1 MRNDFDRIIERKN
14 TYSTQWDFIE
24 DRFGRSDLL
33 PFSISDTDFQAPA
46 AILEELKKL
55 VDHGIFGYSRWNH
68 DAFKDSISS
77 YYRNAHQTPVE
88 NDWVVYSPSVLYS
101 ISVLLRQLTKE
112 QDNILVF
119 DPMYDAFI
127 NVVEKNDRKLV
138 TVPLNRETNY
148 EIDFA
153 LFEEKATQSQLF
165 LLCSPHNPTGKVFS
179 QQEMTEM
186 IRICQKHQL
195 TIISDE
201 IHSDMILFENT
212 HYPLLNWYND
222 YENLIIVSSASKT
235 FNIPGLGGSYAFIAS
250 KELRDSFLVQTK
262 ERDFVNSPSIM
273 GMVATMTAY
282 NQCQDYTASLVE
294 YIEGNMRYLA
304 DYLKKELPAI
314 AFQMPQATYLAWL
327 DVSGLGYSSETLQD
341 ALVNVGKVGIM
352 RGEVYGENGQ
362 GFLRMN
368 LGCPRAKM
376 IEGLERMKQSLD
388 YLKDESYVK

>member
-1 MRNDFDRIIERKN
+1 MTYTFDRIIERKN

-46 AILEELKKL
+46 AILEELRKL

-68 DAFKDSISS
+68 NAFKNSISS
-77 YYRNAHQTPVE
+77 YYRKAHQTEVE
-88 NDWVVYSPSVLYS
+88 SDWVVYSPSVLYS
-101 ISVLLRQLTKE
+101 ISVLLRQLTEK
-112 QDNILVF
+112 QATILVF

-127 NVVEKNDRKLV
+127 HVVEKNERKLT
-138 TVPLNRETNY
+138 TVPLNRERNY
-148 EIDFA
+148 QINFP
-153 LFEEKATQSQLF
+153 LFEEKVAQSQLF

-179 QQEMTEM
+179 QQEMSKM
-186 IRICQKHQL
+186 VNICQKYRVP
-195 TIISDE
+195 IISDE
-201 IHSDMILFENT
+201 IHSDMILFKNT

-235 FNIPGLGGSYAFIAS
+235 FNIPGLGGSYALIPS
-250 KELRDSFLVQTK
+250 KKMRESFLIQTK

-282 NQCQDYTASLVE
+282 NQCQDYTEALTD
-294 YIEGNMRYLA
+294 YIEGNMLFLA
-304 DYLKKELPAI
+304 NYLKQELPEI
-314 AFQMPQATYLAWL
+314 TFQLPQATYLAWL
-327 DVSGLGYSSETLQD
+327 DMRGLGYSSEMLQE

>member
-68 DAFKDSISS
+68 DAFKDSISC
-77 YYRNAHQTPVE
+77 YYRNTHQTPVE

-153 LFEEKATQSQLF
+153 LFEEKAAQSQLF

-195 TIISDE
+195 TVISDE

-235 FNIPGLGGSYAFIAS
+235 FNIPGLGGSYAFIPS

-327 DVSGLGYSSETLQD
+327 DVSGLGYSSEMLQD

>member
-1 MRNDFDRIIERKN
+1 MSYDFDRMIERKN
-14 TYSTQWDFIE
+14 TYSTQWDYIE

-33 PFSISDTDFQAPA
+33 PFSISDTDFQAPNE
-46 AILEELKKL
+46 ILEELRRV
-55 VDHGIFGYSRWNH
+55 VDHGVFGYSRWNH
-68 DAFKDSISS
+68 EDYKQTISR
-77 YYRNAHQTPVE
+77 YYKNAHQTEVQS
-88 NDWVVYSPSVLYS
+88 DWVVYSPSVLYS

-112 QDNILVF
+112 QENVLVF

-127 NVVEKNDRKLV
+127 NVVEKNNRKLV

-153 LFEEKATQSQLF
+153 LFEEKAAQCQVF

-179 QQEMTEM
+179 KGEMDEL
-186 IRICQKHQL
+186 IRICQKYQV

-201 IHSDMILFENT
+201 IHSDVILFRNT
-212 HYPLLNWYND
+212 HYPLLNWYNK
-222 YENLIIVSSASKT
+222 YEHLIIVSSASKT
-235 FNIPGLGGSYAFIAS
+235 FNIPGLGGSYALIPS
-250 KELRDSFLVQTK
+250 KELREAFLVQTK

-273 GMVATMTAY
+273 GMTATMTAY
-282 NQCQDYTASLVE
+282 NHCQDYTAALVS
-294 YIEGNMRYLA
+294 YIEGNMTYLA
-304 DYLKKELPAI
+304 NYLECELPEI
-314 AFQMPQATYLAWL
+314 AFQLPQATYLAWL
-327 DVSGLGYSSETLQD
+327 DVRGLGYSSEKLQEG
-341 ALVNVGKVGIM
+341 LVNVGKVGIM
-352 RGEVYGENGQ
+352 RGEVYGENGR

>member
-1 MRNDFDRIIERKN
+1 MSDNFDRIIERKN

-24 DRFGRSDLL
+24 DRFGRADLL

-46 AILEELKKL
+46 AILEELRKL

-68 DAFKDSISS
+68 DAFKHAISS
-77 YYRNAHQTPVE
+77 YYRRAHQTPVE
-88 NDWVVYSPSVLYS
+88 SDWVVYSPSVLYS
-101 ISVLLRQLTKE
+101 ISVLLRQLTKKK
-112 QDNILVF
+112 DTILVF

-127 NVVEKNDRKLV
+127 KVIEKNDRRMA
-138 TVPLNRETNY
+138 TVPLDRETNY

-153 LFEEKATQSQLF
+153 LFEEKAALSQVF

-186 IRICQKHQL
+186 IKICQKHKV

-201 IHSDMILFENT
+201 IHSDVILFKNT
-212 HYPLLNWYND
+212 HYPLLNWYNSC
-222 YENLIIVSSASKT
+222 ENLIIVSSASKT
-235 FNIPGLGGSYAFIAS
+235 FNIPGLGGSYALIPS
-250 KELRDSFLVQTK
+250 KKVRDLFLLQTK

-294 YIEGNMRYLA
+294 YIEGNMSYLA
-304 DYLKKELPAI
+304 NYLKEELPDI
-314 AFQMPQATYLAWL
+314 AFRLPQSTYLAWL
-327 DVSGLGYSSETLQD
+327 DVRGLGYSSETLQK

>member
-1 MRNDFDRIIERKN
+1 MSNDFDRIIERKN

-68 DAFKDSISS
+68 DAFKDSINS
-77 YYRNAHQTPVE
+77 YYRNTHQTQVE
-88 NDWVVYSPSVLYS
+88 SDWVVYSPSVLYS

-127 NVVEKNDRKLV
+127 NVVEKNGRKLV

-153 LFEEKATQSQLF
+153 LFEEKAAQSQLF

-235 FNIPGLGGSYAFIAS
+235 FNIPGLGGSYAFIPS

-327 DVSGLGYSSETLQD
+327 DVSGLGYSSEMLQD